1 MENVYV
7 VYNFKNN
14 KFQTLGIF
22 TTETKVKKYLEEL
35 DKINFDCDICVIKSE
50 INSGFIIGKI

>member
-1 MENVYV
+1 MEKVYI

-14 KFQTLGIF
+14 RFQILGIF
-22 TTETKVKKYLEEL
+22 TTEIKVKKYLEEL
-35 DKINFDCDICVIKSE
+35 DKINFDCDICVIKTE